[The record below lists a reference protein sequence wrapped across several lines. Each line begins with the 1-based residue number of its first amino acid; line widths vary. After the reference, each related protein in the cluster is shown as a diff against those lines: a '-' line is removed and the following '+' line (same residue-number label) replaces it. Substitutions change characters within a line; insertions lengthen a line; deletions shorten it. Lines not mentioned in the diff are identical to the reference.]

1 MVQLQEDLS
10 QIAATGTQVI
20 GISYDS
26 VEVLKK
32 FSDSAGITFPLLS
45 DEGSQTIRA
54 YGIYHRDGIPYPGI
68 FVLDGKGVIRDKLFL
83 EGYLMRPE
91 NSDLIEAAK
100 RIK

>member
-1 MVQLQEDLS
+1 LVQLQEGLA

-26 VEVLKK
+26 VEILKK

-45 DEGSQTIRA
+45 DEGSRTIRA

-68 FVLDGKGVIRDKLFL
+68 CVLDGKGVIREKLFID
-83 EGYLMRPE
+83 GYKKRPE
-91 NSDLIEAAK
+91 NADLIEAAK

>member
-1 MVQLQEDLS
+1 MVQLQESLA

-26 VEVLKK
+26 VDILKE

-45 DEGSQTIRA
+45 DEGSRTIRA

-68 FVLDGKGVIRDKLFL
+68 FVLDGKGIVREKLFL
-83 EGYLMRPE
+83 EGYQKRPE
-91 NSDLIEAAK
+91 NADLIEAAK
-100 RIK
+100 RVK